1 MNEFEGL
8 MEQTVNDVKKLLK
21 TFDDINNLPQD
32 EKDRLNS
39 LSGQVVGLRDTLGF
53 NVSINIDRD
62 DIKKLRRD
70 MASAISAEK
79 YVEGFL
85 MAIKILSTLG
95 AI

>member
-21 TFDDINNLPQD
+21 TFDDIGNLPQD

-39 LSGQVVGLRDTLGF
+39 LSGRVVGLGDTLGF
-53 NVSINIDRD
+53 NVSINVDRE

-79 YVEGFL
+79 YAEGFM
-85 MAIKILSTLG
+85 MAIKLIGMVGGL
-95 AI
+95 

>member
-21 TFDDINNLPQD
+21 TFDDIGNLPQD

-39 LSGQVVGLRDTLGF
+39 LSGRVVGIGDTLGF
-53 NVSINIDRD
+53 NVSINVDRE

-79 YVEGFL
+79 YAEGFM
-85 MAIKILSTLG
+85 MAIKLIGMVGGL
-95 AI
+95 